1 MTRYGIDGATLLR
14 LDDGRAVDPRHQLV
28 GPSSLRSEALQL
40 LLTAVRTGERT
51 EQDALEV
58 HERMTALKIRVLGD
72 RVSRRTAWR
81 IAMEQGRD
89 TLRDAEH
96 LAVVRLQ
103 ADALVTVD
111 PDLAVRASPRSFRG
125 SVHEPQLRRPALRAA
140 WQSPPRVGVSVAS
153 PGGGTPGRARAPA
166 VPPSAVPGVARLR
179 CAAMERA
186 EVLQVLREKAVE
198 MLEVEADQ
206 VQEDK
211 SFVDDLQVDSLSL
224 VELTMELED
233 TLGVELP
240 EEELADV
247 TTIGGFVDVILAK
260 KNAQ

>member
-1 MTRYGIDGATLLR
+1 
-14 LDDGRAVDPRHQLV
+14 
-28 GPSSLRSEALQL
+28 
-40 LLTAVRTGERT
+40 
-51 EQDALEV
+51 
-58 HERMTALKIRVLGD
+58 
-72 RVSRRTAWR
+72 
-81 IAMEQGRD
+81 
-89 TLRDAEH
+89 
-96 LAVVRLQ
+96 
-103 ADALVTVD
+103 
-111 PDLAVRASPRSFRG
+111 
-125 SVHEPQLRRPALRAA
+125 
-140 WQSPPRVGVSVAS
+140 
-153 PGGGTPGRARAPA
+153 
-166 VPPSAVPGVARLR
+166 
-179 CAAMERA
+179 MERA

-247 TTIGGFVDVILAK
+247 KTIGAFVDVILAK